1 MKKFI
6 ALSAALLLFV
16 GCGPNSKAPQQI
28 NNPEPTQATED
39 SVLGLGDSYIC
50 SEFEAT
56 LGVAIEWYDTDE
68 RTYFKV
74 PIHIKNIGADQ
85 NYYNSLY
92 NTWYDPTG
100 NQIQMYST
108 LIDDDLQGMG
118 GMLKD
123 DEADYYLYVP
133 YSEDGTYT
141 LITNDF
147 TNKYK
152 FEIEVKK

>member
-1 MKKFI
+1 MKKLI
-6 ALSAALLLFV
+6 SLVAVLMLFA
-16 GCGPNSKAPQQI
+16 GCSSSPKTPVDV
-28 NNPEPTQATED
+28 PEPTQSTEETI
-39 SVLGLGDSYIC
+39 LGLGDSYIC

-56 LGVAIEWYDTDE
+56 LGNAIEWYDTDE

-74 PIHIKNIGADQ
+74 PVHIKNIGADQ

-92 NTWYDPTG
+92 NAWYDPSG
-100 NQIQMYST
+100 NQIQMYLT
-108 LIDDDLQGMG
+108 LMDDDLQGMG
-118 GMLKD
+118 GMLKEA
-123 DEADYYLYVP
+123 EADYYLYVP

-152 FEIEVKK
+152 FEIEIKK